1 MKKPSKNIDE
11 FDESDESDET
21 DETLRP
27 FSMPYWF
34 WSLRCCMAEEFN
46 PGYPAG
52 ANCPYVHGAALK
64 LADAATTTEATTT
77 TTESTTTTTL
87 ASGGRRGFR

>member
-1 MKKPSKNIDE
+1 
-11 FDESDESDET
+11 
-21 DETLRP
+21 
-27 FSMPYWF
+27 
-34 WSLRCCMAEEFN
+34 MAEEFN

-52 ANCPYVHGAALK
+52 ANCPYVHGAAGANLV
-64 LADAATTTEATTT
+64 DAATTTESTTT

>member
-1 MKKPSKNIDE
+1 
-11 FDESDESDET
+11 
-21 DETLRP
+21 
-27 FSMPYWF
+27 
-34 WSLRCCMAEEFN
+34 MAEEFN

-52 ANCPYVHGAALK
+52 ANCPYVHGVSGANLV
-64 LADAATTTEATTT
+64 DAATTTESTTT